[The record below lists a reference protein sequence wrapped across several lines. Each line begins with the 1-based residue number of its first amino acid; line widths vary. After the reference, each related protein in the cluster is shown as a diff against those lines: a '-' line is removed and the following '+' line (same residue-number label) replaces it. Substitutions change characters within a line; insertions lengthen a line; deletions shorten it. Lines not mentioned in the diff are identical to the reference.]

1 MMVLVSVDSCGRD
14 ARSGLQGL
22 GNLQDVAAQ
31 TTSLARDFLRMTR
44 KACRSSAAPTNGF
57 RHHQVNFDFCQH
69 TVDVAVDD
77 PRTDSFPRRK

>member
-31 TTSLARDFLRMTR
+31 TTSLARNALLLRMRYDSKHLNWPAGQYWDRPRCSTELKR
-44 KACRSSAAPTNGF
+44 FVENFLSSG
-57 RHHQVNFDFCQH
+57 
-69 TVDVAVDD
+69 
-77 PRTDSFPRRK
+77 